1 MSTETRT
8 IRQYA
13 ELIRAGHTI
22 EIDASQF
29 SDRTARD
36 LSLLLDVTRRAGG
49 PIASTLNRFATVLEV
64 REQSVRELE
73 LAVAGPKASSRLVLS
88 LPILVFLGA
97 GIAGIPIF
105 GALATSSVVW
115 LSLAIGIGL
124 FWLGSSWTNRILKKG
139 EPESDDPGILLDA
152 LAIGLQAGLPLS
164 IAANLVGS
172 IETEELQ
179 EISLSS
185 GIALSQLVSDRAD
198 NLRLEQFNRDRM
210 KIQKSSVAVLWPLGL
225 TVLPAFVLIAIVP
238 VGVALVQ
245 SQ

>member
-1 MSTETRT
+1 LNTEART
-8 IRQYA
+8 LRQYA
-13 ELIRAGHTI
+13 ELIRAGHPI

-29 SDRTARD
+29 GDRTAKD
-36 LSLLLDVTRRAGG
+36 LSLLLDVTRKAGG
-49 PIASTLNRFATVLEV
+49 PIAKTLDRFAKVLAV
-64 REQSVRELE
+64 REQTVHELE

-88 LPILVFLGA
+88 LPMLVFFGA

-105 GALATSSVVW
+105 GAIATSSMVW
-115 LSLAIGIGL
+115 LSLVVGFGL
-124 FWLGSSWTNRILKKG
+124 FWLGNSWTSRILKKS
-139 EPESDDPGILLDA
+139 EPESGDPGILLDA
-152 LAIGLQAGLPLS
+152 LGIGLQAGLPLS
-164 IAANLVGS
+164 IAANLVGNLD
-172 IETEELQ
+172 TAELQ

-185 GIALSQLVSDRAD
+185 GIALSQLVADRAD

-210 KIQKSSVAVLWPLGL
+210 KIHKGSVAVLWPLGL